1 MDLTQSKLSRTEWN
15 SIEVPVSQSEKEIL
29 KLIDDGFNNV
39 NIKYNSNQSLL
50 SIIKIDKNEEI
61 EAFLYTKYFEEKFK
75 KIKTQYESSN
85 RGVKLDFEIPSISQK
100 TLKKLKKADII
111 RLDCVDATIQKYRE
125 KILEFV
131 QLDLVES
138 MMAAAP
144 SEKMKIEKSKEKN
157 EKTKNQNIKKDTI
170 FAAYSLIQIKKA
182 SITNKNKYVATLAD
196 NFVNHILKNAE
207 TKDFVYKSPE
217 IIEKNMDILKYAD
230 KELFSH
236 QKQLFSIVK
245 TQKASPKLIL
255 YTAPTGTGKTLS
267 PIGLTHSF
275 KVIFVCVAR
284 HVGLALAKS
293 AISMEKK
300 IAFAFGCET
309 ASDIRLHYFAATDCI
324 RNKKSGTIMK
334 IDNSVGDKVEMI
346 ICDVKSYLIAM
357 RYMLAFNEE
366 PSIITYWDEP
376 TITMDYDTHDLHE
389 IIHKNWVENK
399 ISKMVLSCATLP
411 KEDEIAETIMDFRS
425 KFEGAEIH
433 TIQSY
438 DCRKTISLT
447 NKSGYCVLPHLLFSK
462 YDDLIRSVM
471 HCEENKSLLRYFDLG
486 EIIRFIRYLNE
497 NELVD
502 DEYTIESYFGTD
514 VSNISMDSIKSYYLE
529 TLKHVKDENWTAIYE
544 NMKYTQTP
552 KFGKPGLHKS
562 KSVETAIP
570 GHAPGLKLPHG
581 GGALMRTTS
590 LTYTPPVPPVPQV
603 PPVQPVT
610 KGILLTTEDAHTLT
624 DGPTIFLA
632 DDVEK
637 IAKFYIQQSKIPEKI
652 FNGLMEKI
660 ERNNVLQKQIDA
672 QQKLLEDSLGG
683 EIEKSKKMEREQFN
697 GETHKVMNEIARLR
711 EQCSSVNL
719 EPVYIPNTKHHQQ
732 LWIPNEEMV
741 QNAFVPSIDEGTVK
755 DIMLLD
761 LDNSMKLLLL
771 LGIGVFANHQN
782 IQYIEIMKRLAY
794 NQQLYMIVASS
805 DYIYGTNYQFCHGF
819 IGKDL
824 TLMTQQKII
833 QALGRIGRNNIQQ
846 EYSVRFREDIML
858 LSLFLPSEKNMEALK
873 MSLLFCE

>member
-1 MDLTQSKLSRTEWN
+1 
-15 SIEVPVSQSEKEIL
+15 
-29 KLIDDGFNNV
+29 
-39 NIKYNSNQSLL
+39 
-50 SIIKIDKNEEI
+50 
-61 EAFLYTKYFEEKFK
+61 
-75 KIKTQYESSN
+75 
-85 RGVKLDFEIPSISQK
+85 
-100 TLKKLKKADII
+100 
-111 RLDCVDATIQKYRE
+111 
-125 KILEFV
+125 
-131 QLDLVES
+131 
-138 MMAAAP
+138 
-144 SEKMKIEKSKEKN
+144 
-157 EKTKNQNIKKDTI
+157 
-170 FAAYSLIQIKKA
+170 
-182 SITNKNKYVATLAD
+182 
-196 NFVNHILKNAE
+196 
-207 TKDFVYKSPE
+207 
-217 IIEKNMDILKYAD
+217 
-230 KELFSH
+230 
-236 QKQLFSIVK
+236 
-245 TQKASPKLIL
+245 
-255 YTAPTGTGKTLS
+255 
-267 PIGLTHSF
+267 
-275 KVIFVCVAR
+275 
-284 HVGLALAKS
+284 
-293 AISMEKK
+293 
-300 IAFAFGCET
+300 
-309 ASDIRLHYFAATDCI
+309 
-324 RNKKSGTIMK
+324 
-334 IDNSVGDKVEMI
+334 MI

-366 PSIITYWDEP
+366 PAIITYWDEP

-425 KFEGAEIH
+425 KFDGAEIH

-514 VSNISMDSIKSYYLE
+514 VSNISMDSVKSYYLE

-570 GHAPGLKLPHG
+570 GHVPELKLPDG

-590 LTYTPPVPPVPQV
+590 LTYTPPTPVPHLPSV
-603 PPVQPVT
+603 PSVT

-672 QQKLLEDSLGG
+672 QQKILEDSLGG

-782 IQYIEIMKRLAY
+782 IQYI
-794 NQQLYMIVASS
+794 
-805 DYIYGTNYQFCHGF
+805 YGTNYQFCHGF

-846 EYSVRFREDIML
+846 EYSVRFREDSML